1 MKKRLLLFAIIFLSA
16 ASIYAVETASGIL
29 NSSANKIKSAKS
41 LVASYVITADGHK
54 QDGIM
59 TISGERFTISS
70 PQMVSWYDGKT
81 QWTYTSHTGEVNI
94 TEPTAE
100 ELQQI
105 NPFAIIRS
113 FSNNYKAQQLKSPA
127 GTKKIRL
134 TALSPKSDIKTVIL
148 TLNAKTLYPTRI
160 DLTMGN
166 RQSVAIQISAVEEG
180 PTLPAANFRFDA
192 KKYPGVQVVDLR

>member
-1 MKKRLLLFAIIFLSA
+1 MKKRLLLFTIIILSA
-16 ASIYAVETASGIL
+16 AAVYAAETASSIL
-29 NSSANKIKSAKS
+29 SSSANKIKAAKS

-81 QWTYTSHTGEVNI
+81 QWTYTSHTGEVNV

-100 ELQQI
+100 ELQQV

-113 FSNNYKAQQLKSPA
+113 FSNNYKAQLLQSPT
-127 GTKKIRL
+127 GTKKIKL
-134 TALSPKSDIKTVIL
+134 TALSPKNDIKSVTL

-166 RQSVAIQISAVEEG
+166 RQNVAIQISAVEEG

>member
-29 NSSANKIKSAKS
+29 NSSANRIKSAKS

>member
-16 ASIYAVETASGIL
+16 ASIYAVETASRIL
-29 NSSANKIKSAKS
+29 NSSANRIKSAKS

>member
-1 MKKRLLLFAIIFLSA
+1 MKKHLLLLAIVFLSA
-16 ASIYAVETASGIL
+16 LTINAAETATGIL
-29 NSSANKIKSAKS
+29 NSSANKIKTAKS
-41 LVASYVITADGHK
+41 LVASYTITADGHT

-81 QWTYTSHTGEVNI
+81 QWTYSSHTGEVNI
-94 TEPTAE
+94 TEPTTD

-113 FSNNYKAQQLKSPA
+113 FSKNYKAQMLKSA
-127 GTKKIRL
+127 SGSKKIKL
-134 TALSPKSDIKTVIL
+134 TALSPKSDIKNVTL
-148 TLNAKTLYPTRI
+148 TINAKTLYPSRI

-166 RQSVAIQISAVEEG
+166 RQNVAIQISAVEEG
-180 PTLPAANFRFDA
+180 PTLPNTHFRFDA